1 MEENRFEIK
10 LPFWMNKGEV
20 SKVRSLFL
28 KWWQIGLKIV
38 QFPLNLFDEDTAPE
52 WLINL
57 IAYQRD
63 IERFKGEPL
72 DLFRKRVKYAFIN
85 AEEAGSVQ
93 GFKNIFERLG
103 IGEVE
108 LIERFDEV
116 NWDVIRLKLTDD
128 QIAANNTL
136 LTSIVRKYGRTCRRY
151 EYYTESLETFFV
163 SGGSIQHIYYYD
175 KAEIK

>member
-1 MEENRFEIK
+1 MIEIK
-10 LPFWMNKGEV
+10 LPFWFNNKEV
-20 SKVRSLFL
+20 SKVKSLFE
-28 KWWQIGLKIV
+28 KWWQIGLYLV
-38 QFPLNLFDEDTAPE
+38 SFPLQIFDVMTAPE
-52 WLINL
+52 WLVNL

-72 DLFRKRVKYAFIN
+72 ELFRKRVHFAYIN

-93 GFKNIFERLG
+93 GFKNIFQRLE

-128 QIAANNTL
+128 QIAKNNKL
-136 LTSIVRKYGRTCRRY
+136 LTAIVRKYGRTCRRY
-151 EYYTESLETFFV
+151 EYYTENIQVVEIAS
-163 SGGSIQHIYYYD
+163 GSIEHIYYYN
-175 KAEIK
+175 KATI